1 MSGEPL
7 MPERT
12 PPGEPTSSSRYG
24 ISAPLRA
31 GVRRTLSGIR
41 NAAVFTAL
49 RDADTKPPSK
59 VTDKSTP
66 LAAALGVVAPPL
78 DLRILGRTLLHAA
91 LVGLAAGLVGAAFFA
106 GLEYTQ
112 ALLLERWAGYVPLRA
127 HGEKLTVSEHG
138 AILRPILMVLLPA
151 VGGLLSGLLCRLAP
165 EARGGGGDAMIHAF
179 HHQGGVIRRRVI
191 WVKALASIFT
201 LGSGGSG
208 GREGPTMHIGGALG
222 STVAGLLRVSPR
234 ERRTLMVAGVS
245 AGMAAVFRTP
255 LGAALLAV
263 EVLYRDDFEAE
274 ALVPAIL
281 ASVVAYSVVI
291 ATFGESRLFDRASHY
306 VFTLAQLP
314 LYALMAVL
322 IAAAASTFLA
332 SLRGAQRL
340 SSRLPVPV
348 WARPAIGGLA
358 LSVLAL
364 PLLLFVGSR
373 VGTPGRALGIF
384 GGGYGVVQVA
394 ITGAAWLPGGWHGVE
409 LLLFLALAKL
419 VATSCTI
426 GTGGSAGDF
435 GPSLVLGGLVGGAF
449 GRAAAVLLHDPS
461 IDPGA
466 FALVGMGTFYGGI
479 AHVPI
484 SSLIMVC
491 ELAGSYDLLVPL
503 MLAEG
508 IAFVALR
515 KRYLYHA
522 QLPGHDDSPAHHRPG
537 GLDFLT
543 AARVED
549 LMIRPAPYTT
559 FEPRTP
565 LSQMAGALAQSS
577 WQAAFP
583 VVDAAGLVL
592 GVVGAELLGALSS
605 EVAAQ
610 ELAVASDFM
619 QPGATVEP
627 TEPVRRAAELLLETE
642 LRQLV
647 VIGPDSRV
655 IGFIG
660 ESDVMR
666 AHLESL
672 VLALERKTT
681 GTHPALAARPAS
693 PISE

>member
-1 MSGEPL
+1 M
-7 MPERT
+7 
-12 PPGEPTSSSRYG
+12 
-24 ISAPLRA
+24 I
-31 GVRRTLSGIR
+31 
-41 NAAVFTAL
+41 TAL
-49 RDADTKPPSK
+49 RDTDAPPPPS
-59 VTDKSTP
+59 VARNTSP
-66 LAAALGVVAPPL
+66 LAAALGVVSPPL

-91 LVGLAAGLVGAAFFA
+91 LVGVAAGLLGAAFFA

-127 HGEKLTVSEHG
+127 HGEKLTAG
-138 AILRPILMVLLPA
+138 DGGTMLRPIVMVLLPA
-151 VGGLLSGLLCRLAP
+151 VGGLLSGLVCRLAP

-179 HHQGGVIRRRVI
+179 HHQGGLIRRRVI

-208 GREGPTMHIGGALG
+208 GREGPTMHIGGAIG
-222 STVAGLLRVSPR
+222 SAVGGLLRVSPR
-234 ERRTLMVAGVS
+234 ERRMLMVAGVS

-281 ASVVAYSVVI
+281 ASVVAYSVII
-291 ATFGESRLFDRASHY
+291 AIFGESRLFDRASHY
-306 VFTLAQLP
+306 VFTLGQLP
-314 LYALMAVL
+314 LYALLAVL
-322 IAAAASTFLA
+322 VAAAASTFLA
-332 SLRGAQRL
+332 ALRGAQRL
-340 SSRLPVPV
+340 SSRLPLPV

-358 LSVLAL
+358 LSALAL

-435 GPSLVLGGLVGGAF
+435 GPSLVLGGLIGGAF
-449 GRAAAVLLHDPS
+449 GRAAAVLLHDPH

-466 FALVGMGTFYGGI
+466 FALVGMGTFYGGL
-479 AHVPI
+479 AHVPV

-522 QLPGHDDSPAHHRPG
+522 QVPTHDDSPAHQRPG

-549 LMIRPAPYTT
+549 LMIRPTAYAT

-565 LSQMAGALAQSS
+565 LSEMTRALAQTG
-577 WQAAFP
+577 WQSAFP
-583 VVDAAGLVL
+583 VLDPDGLVL
-592 GVVGAELLGALSS
+592 GVVGADLVGILTPESG
-605 EVAAQ
+605 AQ
-610 ELAVASDFM
+610 ELAVAADLM
-619 QPGATVEP
+619 RPRATVEP
-627 TEPVRRAAELLLETE
+627 TDPVRRAAELLLETE
-642 LRQLV
+642 LRQLPV
-647 VIGPDSRV
+647 VGPDRRV
-655 IGFIG
+655 MGFIG

-666 AHLESL
+666 AHLESM
-672 VLALERKTT
+672 VQALERTTT
-681 GTHPALAARPAS
+681 GTVTSVP
-693 PISE
+693 

>member
-1 MSGEPL
+1 MDPSS
-7 MPERT
+7 
-12 PPGEPTSSSRYG
+12 PGSSSPDRP
-24 ISAPLRA
+24 STLRA
-31 GVRRTLSGIR
+31 GLRRTLSGIR
-41 NAAVFTAL
+41 SAAISASL
-49 RDADTKPPSK
+49 RETDAHPPSGAPK
-59 VTDKSTP
+59 GPTP

-78 DLRILGRTLLHAA
+78 DLRLLGRTLLHAA

-106 GLEYTQ
+106 GLEYMQ
-112 ALLLERWAGYVPLRA
+112 ALLLERWAGYIPLRA
-127 HGEKLTVSEHG
+127 HGEKLLAPDGSG
-138 AILRPILMVLLPA
+138 AFRPVLMVLLPA
-151 VGGLLSGLLCRLAP
+151 LGGLLCGLLCQFAP

-179 HHQGGVIRRRVI
+179 HHQGGAIRRRVI

-222 STVAGLLRVSPR
+222 STVASLLRVSPR
-234 ERRTLMVAGVS
+234 ERRMLMIAGVS

-306 VFTLAQLP
+306 VFTLKQLP
-314 LYALMAVL
+314 LYALLAVVV
-322 IAAAASTFLA
+322 AVAASTFLA
-332 SLRGAQRL
+332 ALRTAQRL
-340 SSRLPVPV
+340 SSRMSLPI
-348 WARPAIGGLA
+348 WAKPAIGGLG
-358 LSVLAL
+358 LSALAL
-364 PLLLFVGSR
+364 PLLLLVGSR

-394 ITGAAWLPGGWHGVE
+394 ITGATWLPGGWHGVE

-435 GPSLVLGGLVGGAF
+435 GPSLVLGGLIGGAF

-479 AHVPI
+479 AHVPV

-515 KRYLYHA
+515 KRYLYDA
-522 QLPGHDDSPAHHRPG
+522 QVPTHDDSPAHRRPST
-537 GLDFLT
+537 LDFLT
-543 AARVED
+543 AARVQD
-549 LMIRPAPYTT
+549 LMITPGSYAT

-565 LSQMAGALAQSS
+565 LSEMAAALGTNT
-577 WQAAFP
+577 WQTSFP
-583 VVDAAGLVL
+583 VLDGDGTVA
-592 GVVGAELLGALSS
+592 GVVPGQFIEALSP
-605 EVAAQ
+605 EVGAQ
-610 ELAVASDFM
+610 ALAVAADLM
-619 QPGATVEP
+619 QPLTTIEP
-627 TEPVRRAAELLLETE
+627 GEPARRAAELLLESE
-642 LRQLV
+642 LRQLTV
-647 VIGPDSRV
+647 VGPDRKV
-655 IGFIG
+655 LGFLS
-660 ESDVMR
+660 ESDIMR

-672 VLALERKTT
+672 VQVIQRSTTDALPSVPDTI
-681 GTHPALAARPAS
+681 S
-693 PISE
+693 P

>member
-1 MSGEPL
+1 MSDRPL
-7 MPERT
+7 PEDR
-12 PPGEPTSSSRYG
+12 GAALGDR
-24 ISAPLRA
+24 
-31 GVRRTLSGIR
+31 VRRTVSGLR
-41 NAAVFTAL
+41 NAAVFRAL
-49 RDADTKPPSK
+49 RDSEARSLTPATSK
-59 VTDKSTP
+59 TTP
-66 LAAALGVVAPPL
+66 LVAALGVVTPPL
-78 DLRILGRTLLHAA
+78 DLRILGRTLVQAA

-127 HGEKLTVSEHG
+127 HGEKLAVSEQG
-138 AILRPILMVLLPA
+138 ATLRPILMVLLPA

-191 WVKALASIFT
+191 WVKALASILT

-234 ERRTLMVAGVS
+234 ERRMLMVAGVS

-291 ATFGESRLFDRASHY
+291 ATFGESRLFDRADHY
-306 VFTLAQLP
+306 VFTLGQLP
-314 LYALMAVL
+314 LYALLAVMV
-322 IAAAASTFLA
+322 AAAASVFLA
-332 SLRGAQRL
+332 ALRGTQRL
-340 SSRLPVPV
+340 SARLPLPV

-364 PLLLFVGSR
+364 PLLFVVGAR

-394 ITGAAWLPGGWHGVE
+394 IKGAAWLPGGWHGVE

-435 GPSLVLGGLVGGAF
+435 GPSLVLGGLIGGAF
-449 GRAAAVLLHDPS
+449 GRACAVLLHDPS

-479 AHVPI
+479 AHVPV

-491 ELAGSYDLLVPL
+491 EMAGSYDLLVPL

-515 KRYLYHA
+515 KRYLYDA
-522 QLPGHDDSPAHHRPG
+522 QVPTHDDSPAHHRPG

-543 AARVED
+543 AARVGD
-549 LMIRPAPYTT
+549 LMTRPASHTS
-559 FEPRTP
+559 FEPRTR
-565 LSQMAGALAQSS
+565 LSEMASAVAHTS
-577 WQAAFP
+577 WQSTFP
-583 VVDAAGLVL
+583 VVDHEGRLL
-592 GVVGAELLGALSS
+592 GVVGADLVAALSS

-619 QPGATVEP
+619 QPGGTVEP
-627 TEPVRRAAELLLETE
+627 TDPVRRVAELLLESE

-647 VIGPDSRV
+647 VVGPECRV
-655 IGFIG
+655 SGFIG

-672 VLALERKTT
+672 AQALERKMT
-681 GTHPALAARPAS
+681 GTHVALPAPGAGHAP
-693 PISE
+693 PIRRGTAG